1 MVDRRKADRL
11 RDMGERHGIPAT
23 RWIQL
28 ALGVACSVAIANLQ
42 YGWTLFID
50 PIHRA
55 HGWSLAAIQWTF
67 TIAITVETFIGTPF
81 SGRYVDRIGPRLGAI
96 AGPLIAAAWLVNAHA
111 DQLWMFYCAAVLS
124 GLGTGLVFAC
134 TNGNAQRWFP
144 DRRGLA
150 AGLSA
155 AGFAGGGALITIPLG
170 SMIQASGYQSAY
182 LWFGIGQ
189 GLVVLAAASFLRA
202 PTAAEAS
209 AMPPARLP
217 QRDGHLP
224 PREMVRTVPF
234 WLMYAMF
241 VMVAT
246 GGLMTAAQ
254 LAPLA
259 TAYGVAQ
266 APVAVLGTPVPALR
280 LALVFGLLMNA
291 LSRPLFGWVS
301 DHIGRE
307 RAMFTTFAIEA
318 AALLGLVLHGHD
330 PVAFVLFTGLVFF
343 AWGQIFSLF
352 PAICADTY
360 GNRFAS
366 TNFGILA
373 TAKGL
378 ASWFVPVASLITVAT
393 GSWTA
398 AFAFAALLNAGAALL
413 VFALHPARKRL
424 MAAATPAG

>member
-1 MVDRRKADRL
+1 MN
-11 RDMGERHGIPAT
+11 PWQ
-23 RWIQL
+23 RWTQL
-28 ALGVACSVAIANLQ
+28 ALGIACSVAIANLQ

-81 SGRYVDRIGPRLGAI
+81 SGRYVDRHGPWLGAI
-96 AGPLIAAAWLVNAHA
+96 AGPLIAAAWIVNAHA
-111 DQLWMFYCAAVLS
+111 DQLWMFYGAAVLS

-155 AGFAGGGALITIPLG
+155 AGFAGGGALVTIPLAG
-170 SMIQASGYQSAY
+170 TIQASGYQSAY
-182 LWFGIGQ
+182 LWFGVGQ

-217 QRDGHLP
+217 QRDGHVP

-259 TAYGVAQ
+259 KAYGVAQ
-266 APVAVLGTPVPALR
+266 APVVLLGISVPALQF
-280 LALVFGLLMNA
+280 ALVFGMLMNA

-307 RAMFTTFAIEA
+307 RAMFAAFATEA
-318 AALLGLVLHGHD
+318 AALLGLVLQGHD
-330 PVAFVLFTGLVFF
+330 PAAFVLFTGLVFF

-360 GNRFAS
+360 GHRFAS
-366 TNFGILA
+366 TNFGLLA
-373 TAKGL
+373 TAKGV
-378 ASWFVPVASLITVAT
+378 ASWFVPVASLVTAAT

-398 AFAFAALLNAGAALL
+398 AFAFAALLNGGAALL
-413 VFALHPARKRL
+413 VFALHPARRRL
-424 MAAATPAG
+424 MAASRPAS